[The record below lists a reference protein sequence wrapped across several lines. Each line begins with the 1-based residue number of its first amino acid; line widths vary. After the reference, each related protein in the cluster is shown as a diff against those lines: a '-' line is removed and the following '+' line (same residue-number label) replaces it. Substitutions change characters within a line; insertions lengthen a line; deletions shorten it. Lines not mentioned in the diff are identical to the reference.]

1 MKVKWRQDMQLNK
14 HFNGGMQDKYF
25 GKYRIDLK
33 LMLGCGTQH
42 RKSMML

>member
-1 MKVKWRQDMQLNK
+1 MQLNK

-25 GKYRIDLK
+25 GKYSHRFKIDV
-33 LMLGCGTQH
+33 GTWNGKINDEH